1 VGETLPSGA
10 AKSLI
15 VNTPDAKL
23 KLADITTDPPT
34 FTELLTPGASS
45 GVIGP
50 DRCLYISNG
59 EIIYKL
65 APTAENCG
73 FAPITSLAPAFKLTP
88 AVVTPNPAQGTSL
101 TFTAQFTNLS
111 VPVNTPVVFSSYGT
125 NAQVLLGHTDAG
137 GSATVSY
144 RGTQI
149 GSEALVAKATVG
161 GTDYV
166 SNTVEITWGAGKHA
180 SFLSLNDSPTAGTV
194 GIPATLRATLTD
206 FVVTPAVPIAGATI
220 QFTLGSQSCNAVTNG
235 SGVASC
241 NVTPPAAGS
250 YAMAATYAGN
260 ATYLPAAAAQSFVAT
275 GPPNTTLATSLSPVP
290 VGTSFTLTA
299 TVTGTAPTGTVLFR
313 NELAPLPNC
322 TAVPLVGAGNT
333 RTAQCSVNSL
343 GVGSFALTADFS
355 GDGSN
360 FPSTATIIQVI
371 SANSVPPCGGFS
383 DVDPSSVFCA
393 NVEWLRNRPVTLGCV
408 AGLYCPNEVVFR
420 LQMAAFMNRLG
431 TAAADLVLSM
441 QAQPGAIDLDTS
453 TIVCQTTDF
462 AIVNFPR
469 RAIVD
474 AILSGQGAADVSFVA
489 EAVVS
494 FDAGS
499 TWAPLAETAAAGSA
513 ASGHWGNVRAAG
525 TRDLDVGQNVR
536 FGLRV
541 SRGGLPGAGG
551 LGASRCNLRTQIGNR
566 VTGYSP
572 LDP

>member
-1 VGETLPSGA
+1 M
-10 AKSLI
+10 
-15 VNTPDAKL
+15 
-23 KLADITTDPPT
+23 
-34 FTELLTPGASS
+34 
-45 GVIGP
+45 IGP

-65 APTAENCG
+65 APAAGNCG
-73 FAPITSLAPAFKLTP
+73 FAPITNLAPAFKLTP
-88 AVVTPNPAQGTSL
+88 AVVTPNPAQGTSV

-111 VPVNTPVVFSSYGT
+111 VPVNTAVVFSSYGT

-144 RGTQI
+144 LGTQM
-149 GSEALVAKATVG
+149 GSEALVAKATVA
-161 GTDYV
+161 GTDYE

-194 GIPATLRATLTD
+194 GSPTALRAALTD

-250 YAMAATYAGN
+250 YALAATYAGDV
-260 ATYLPAAAAQSFVAT
+260 TYLPAAAAQSFVAT
-275 GPPNTTLATSLSPVP
+275 GPPNTTLATSVSPVP

-299 TVTGTAPTGTVLFR
+299 TVTGTAPTGTVSFR

-322 TAVPLVGAGNT
+322 SAVPLVGAGNS
-333 RTAQCSVNSL
+333 RTAQCTVNSL
-343 GVGSFALTADFS
+343 GVGSYALTADYS
-355 GDGSN
+355 GDGTH
-360 FPSTATIIQVI
+360 FPSSATIIQVVG
-371 SANSVPPCGGFS
+371 ANAGAACGGFS
-383 DVDPSSVFCA
+383 DVDPLSVFCP
-393 NVEWLRNRPVTLGCV
+393 NVEWLRNRQVTLGCLV
-408 AGLYCPNEVVFR
+408 GLYCPNDAVPRV
-420 LQMAAFMNRLG
+420 QMAAFMNRLG
-431 TAAADLVLSM
+431 TAGTDLVLSM

-453 TIVCQTTDF
+453 TVVCQTTDF
-462 AIVNFPR
+462 AVVDFPR
-469 RAIVD
+469 LAVVD
-474 AILSGQGAADVSFVA
+474 AILSGQGAANVSFVA
-489 EAVVS
+489 EAVAS
-494 FDAGS
+494 FDDGT
-499 TWAPLAETAAAGSA
+499 TWAPLAGTAAAGSA

-525 TRDLDVGQNVR
+525 TRDLDVGQSVR

-551 LGASRCNLRTQIGNR
+551 LSASRCNLRTQIGNR